1 MGDGASVSVVG
12 MRRTE
17 FDRLVHGEFGD
28 SFGSWI
34 AGSHVLAALGATPGE
49 LIEQGHDLR
58 GVWLA
63 LCDDFDVPPERRLGE
78 DI

>member
-1 MGDGASVSVVG
+1 

-17 FDRLVHGEFGD
+17 FDRLVKGEFGE

-34 AGSHVLAALGATPGE
+34 AGSHVLSGLGDTSAD

-58 GVWLA
+58 EIWVA
-63 LCDDFDVPPERRLGE
+63 LCDDFDVPEGRRLGE

>member
-1 MGDGASVSVVG
+1 

-34 AGSHVLAALGATPGE
+34 AGSHVLSDLGSTPAE
-49 LIEQGHDLR
+49 LIEQGYDLR
-58 GVWLA
+58 AVWSS
-63 LCDDFDVPPERRLGE
+63 LCDDFDVPDERRLGE